1 MAQAIKEL
9 YTLPREEQ
17 EFILQNLAH
26 DYNTIEINGDIYMIP
41 QKVNELIDNLFT
53 ELQDIKFGKKINKEY
68 HFLEYRK

>member
-41 QKVNELIDNLFT
+41 QKVNELTIF
-53 ELQDIKFGKKINKEY
+53 LQNYKI
-68 HFLEYRK
+68 